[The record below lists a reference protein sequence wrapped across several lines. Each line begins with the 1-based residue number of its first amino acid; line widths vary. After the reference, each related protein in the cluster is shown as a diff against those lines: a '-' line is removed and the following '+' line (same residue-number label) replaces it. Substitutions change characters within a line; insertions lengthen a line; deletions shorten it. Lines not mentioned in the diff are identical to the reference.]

1 MPALLRGIRG
11 TTGQVIRGDGS
22 REPRWTATIGGV
34 DGRGDGAPRRF
45 RLLFVC
51 TGNICRSPF
60 ARFHARALLEMRLG
74 PRWAS
79 WFDVASGGTGAVV
92 GAEMH
97 PLSRAQLGPL
107 ATHPDVAAFRARQ
120 LPARDVELADLVLT
134 VSRSHRSAV
143 LELEPRALRST
154 FTMREFA
161 RLLGSL
167 DPADHAALPADPRE
181 RAHALVA
188 AALAQRGQGA
198 PVDAEDDAIPDPVQ
212 GEAAEHAEA
221 ARLMHA
227 AIRPLVDAIGAGVP
241 WPMRPPRRPAPTGRH
256 TMPHAMPPGMPGGPP
271 PGPVGPPPGMPV
283 GMPVGM
289 PPWGGPPGPPSGPPP
304 PGSGQPGRP
313 GVPPPGGPPP
323 GGPHQ
328 PGPPGAP
335 VPAGPPPAQ
344 HPRAT
349 QGWPLGP
356 PATAGG
362 APAGTPVPPPGAM
375 TGDAA
380 VPGQYT
386 PSRPPATADA
396 VSPTPDG
403 HAHARHG
410 DRHGDGHGDTPARPD
425 PEDVE
430 RRPAAS
436 RSRHAWRDDEDDGD
450 GADVSTDAS
459 ADAAADTSAD
469 AAADRAADGRP
480 SGDRWAS
487 LPRAGR

>member
-1 MPALLRGIRG
+1 M
-11 TTGQVIRGDGS
+11 
-22 REPRWTATIGGV
+22 

-161 RLLGSL
+161 RLLGSI
-167 DPADHAALPADPRE
+167 DPAEHAALPADPRE

-212 GEAAEHAEA
+212 GEVAEHAEA

-256 TMPHAMPPGMPGGPP
+256 GMPPGMP
-271 PGPVGPPPGMPV
+271 VAPPPGMPV
-283 GMPVGM
+283 GPPPGVPVGAPPGMPAGM
-289 PPWGGPPGPPSGPPP
+289 PPRGGSAGPPLAPPAGHPGPP
-304 PGSGQPGRP
+304 PGAPGRP
-313 GVPPPGGPPP
+313 GVPPPGSPFP
-323 GGPHQ
+323 
-328 PGPPGAP
+328 PGPPHGAP
-335 VPAGPPPAQ
+335 VPAGPPAA
-344 HPRAT
+344 H
-349 QGWPLGP
+349 GP
-356 PATAGG
+356 TGSRPPTGHHV
-362 APAGTPVPPPGAM
+362 APSGAM
-375 TGDAA
+375 TGDAS

-386 PSRPPATADA
+386 PPRTSSTAEHGEA
-396 VSPTPDG
+396 HAPSHARS
-403 HAHARHG
+403 HAH
-410 DRHGDGHGDTPARPD
+410 HGDGEQRP
-425 PEDVE
+425 
-430 RRPAAS
+430 AS
-436 RSRHAWRDDEDDGD
+436 RSRHARRDDEDAVDED
-450 GADVSTDAS
+450 AVGAVGE
-459 ADAAADTSAD
+459 AAADGTS
-469 AAADRAADGRP
+469 ADGRP